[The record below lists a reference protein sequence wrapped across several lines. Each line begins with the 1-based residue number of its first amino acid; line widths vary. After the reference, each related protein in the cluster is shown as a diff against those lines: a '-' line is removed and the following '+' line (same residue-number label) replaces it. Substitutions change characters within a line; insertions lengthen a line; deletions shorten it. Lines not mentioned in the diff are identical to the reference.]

1 MIEKQLLTAVIVPVG
16 ILVVTVVCKCLI
28 RMSWPRLTDFYM
40 GIDAMMAAIASGL
53 IYLCD
58 LGYQYRDAKKTVD
71 PKDRADQL
79 DLIAKHA
86 FYGIGYCVA
95 VAVFLFFL
103 LLFHQRYEALKLQ
116 GKTPKFWSWMNFL
129 ILVICNGIGFGWLFA
144 IVYFITG

>member
-71 PKDRADQL
+71 PKDRAAPAGSHCKARLLRDRIL
-79 DLIAKHA
+79 CCRCGFSVLFVAFSPALRSPKIAGENA
-86 FYGIGYCVA
+86 
-95 VAVFLFFL
+95 
-103 LLFHQRYEALKLQ
+103 
-116 GKTPKFWSWMNFL
+116 
-129 ILVICNGIGFGWLFA
+129 
-144 IVYFITG
+144 